1 MNRMLLKL
9 AALALLVATP
19 VLATA
24 APTGL
29 PDFTSIVEKYGP
41 AVVNVR
47 ADITKPSPFAQGPG
61 GQPQVPDI
69 FRFFGIP
76 VPPPQAM
83 GPEKEVSMG
92 SGFIISPDG
101 YILTNDHVVDG
112 ADKITVMLNDH
123 KAYTAKLVG
132 ADAMYDI
139 ALLKIDARNLPSVA
153 LGNSTA
159 VKPGQWVLA
168 IGEPFGL
175 TNTVTAGIVSAVGRN
190 LGNNDQRYTPFI
202 QTDVPIN
209 RGNSGGPLFNMDGQ
223 VIGINSQIFSNTG
236 GYMGVSFAIPINVA
250 MDAVN
255 QIKTK
260 GYVTRGMLGV
270 YVQQVTPEL
279 ARGLGMRRVE
289 GALVSKVEP
298 DSPGAEAGIRRG
310 DVILSFNG
318 QPVYGAGDLP
328 AMVGLSKPGS
338 VAHVV
343 VNRGGKQIGFDVR
356 IEQAP
361 RGKEGMAQ
369 QAQALSGNALGL
381 TVRDLTGSERQ
392 QMGLRPGEGV
402 EVTTATGPARDAGIQ
417 QGDVILQVGQQRV
430 GNVAAFDRAAKAYK
444 PGQVAVLLVQ
454 RGRQSEFL
462 AVPLPGGKPGGA
474 GAH

>member
-29 PDFTSIVEKYGP
+29 PDFTSIVERYGP

-76 VPPPQAM
+76 VPPPQAI

-112 ADKITVMLNDH
+112 AGKITVTLNDH

-139 ALLKIDARNLPSVA
+139 ALLKIDASNLPSVA

-209 RGNSGGPLFNMDGQ
+209 RGNSGGPLFNLDGQ

-236 GYMGVSFAIPINVA
+236 GYMGVSFAIPIDVA
-250 MDAVN
+250 MNVVN

-260 GYVTRGMLGV
+260 GYVTRGMIGV
-270 YVQQVTPEL
+270 YVQQVSPNL
-279 ARGLGMRRVE
+279 AKGLGMSHVV
-289 GALVSKVEP
+289 GAVVTSVQTA
-298 DSPGAEAGIRRG
+298 SPAAKAGIKVG
-310 DVILSFNG
+310 DVIIGYNG
-318 QPVYGAGDLP
+318 QPVYNADDLP
-328 AMVGLSKPGS
+328 AMVGLTPPGS
-338 VAHVV
+338 LAKVE
-343 VNRGGKQIGFDVR
+343 VNRDGKKFTITVKV
-356 IEQAP
+356 EQAP
-361 RGKEGMAQ
+361 RGKNAMAQ
-369 QAQALSGNALGL
+369 VENAVSGNRLGL
-381 TVRDLTGSERQ
+381 TVRDLSSSERQ
-392 QMGLRPGEGV
+392 QLGLKAGEGV
-402 EVTTATGPARDAGIQ
+402 EVTTATGPARDAGLQ
-417 QGDVILQVGQQRV
+417 PGDVILRVGQQRI
-430 GNVAAFDRAAKAYK
+430 GSLAAFESAVKAYGK
-444 PGQVAVLLVQ
+444 PGQVAVLLVR
-454 RGRQSEFL
+454 RGQFSQFI
-462 AVPLPGGKPGGA
+462 AVPVPEKGSGN
-474 GAH
+474 